1 MLYRNDIFALDGGER
16 FRLLH
21 TEVAGDRAWIISM
34 DNTKAWPVEC
44 SLSEI
49 SNQAAIGQE
58 AATARPA
65 SQASLTQR
73 RRARQALDRIQ
84 PLVGQV
90 PVIFDKHDR
99 SRLIK
104 EHAPHAGCT
113 DRTLWSLLRKYWQNG
128 QTMEALYGNFH
139 RCGRSS
145 GSTHVTARRGRRP
158 KHDTRS
164 VYQIGESDVCHFE
177 KAVKNDYLKDDRR
190 TVAATF
196 RQLLSNAYSAPDGN
210 GDVWIL
216 PAGERPTLRQFEHYL
231 RTRFPQEVRLRS
243 RKGDKEFERN
253 HRAKIGTV
261 MKDCQGVGHIYEIDA
276 TIADVYLVSSKDV
289 RQIIGKPTLYLIID
303 RRSRLIVGFYIG
315 LENASWIGATQA
327 IRSIS
332 ADKSALCARYGVAY
346 DPEDWPAHM
355 VMPQQFFCDR
365 GEMVSKASN
374 QVAESLGITIANMPA
389 LRPDWKPLVECG
401 FKTLHQQI
409 AEVAPAYDPPSNAMK
424 RRGKHYEKD
433 ACLTLDD
440 FTKLILEAIIAH
452 NRKPMRAYDAPPEEL
467 MAGVEPS
474 PIGLWNHGIVSRAGL
489 LSRYSEE
496 RVRFALLPR
505 DQVVVTDNGLSF
517 RGCFYTCPEAMQKG
531 WFVKARNNGR
541 FKLDASY
548 DPRMVDAIYI
558 HDASDPSNY
567 YLATLTDR
575 SDKYAGLSFAE
586 VDYYDWLRKKALPAV
601 EQARLQVNHEFR
613 TAVEPT
619 VTKAKARLKAV
630 GKTPSRSAR
639 RADTVDA
646 RSKDLQR
653 ERLQAAQPLPRTGFK
668 PPEPIPIDAS
678 PPTISQAGPLQE
690 LTLAQKLQQARK
702 RMMNG

>member
-1 MLYRNDIFALDGGER
+1 MLYRNDIFTMESGER
-16 FRLLH
+16 YRLLH
-21 TEVAGDRAWIISM
+21 AEATDDRAWIISM
-34 DNTKAWPVEC
+34 DNPKAWTVEC
-44 SLSEI
+44 LFSAI
-49 SNQAAIGQE
+49 SNREAVAHE
-58 AATARPA
+58 AATARHA
-65 SQASLTQR
+65 GQASPTQR
-73 RRARQALDRIQ
+73 ERARKALNSIQ
-84 PLVGQV
+84 PLISRI
-90 PVIFDKHDR
+90 PEIFDKHAR

-104 EHAPHAGCT
+104 EHAPQAGCT
-113 DRTLWSLLRKYWQNG
+113 DRTLWTLLRKYWQNG

-139 RCGRSS
+139 RCGRSANKS
-145 GSTHVTARRGRRP
+145 HATARRGRPP
-158 KHDTRS
+158 KHAERP
-164 VYQIGESDVCHFE
+164 VYQVEEADVAHFE
-177 KAVKNDYLKDDRR
+177 KAVKQDYLKDERR
-190 TVAATF
+190 TIAATF

-210 GDVWIL
+210 GEVWIL

-303 RRSRLIVGFYIG
+303 RRSRLIVGFYVG
-315 LENASWIGATQA
+315 LENASWIGAMQA

-332 ADKSALCARYGVAY
+332 ADKAALCARYGVTY
-346 DPEDWPAHM
+346 DPEDWPAHTL
-355 VMPQQFFCDR
+355 MPQQFFCDR

-374 QVAESLGITIANMPA
+374 QLAEGLGITIANMPA

-409 AEVAPAYDPPSNAMK
+409 AEIAPAYDPPSNAMK

-496 RVRFALLPR
+496 RVRFALLPQ
-505 DQVVVTDNGLSF
+505 DDVTVTDNGLLF
-517 RGCFYTCPEAMQKG
+517 RSCFYTCPEAMQKG
-531 WFVKARNNGR
+531 WFVKARNSGR
-541 FKLDASY
+541 FKLKASY

-567 YLATLTDR
+567 FLATLTDR
-575 SDKYAGLSFAE
+575 SDKYAGLSFTE

-619 VTKAKARLKAV
+619 VANAKARLKAV

-639 RADTVDA
+639 RADTVEA

-653 ERLQAAQPLPRTGFK
+653 ERLQTAQPLPRTGFK
-668 PPEPIPIDAS
+668 PHEPIPINAS
-678 PPTISQAGPLQE
+678 PPTISPANPPHE

-702 RMMNG
+702 RMING